1 MDKRNNKIAAYNS
14 DDIAIVVSKEMS
26 RITKYNYH
34 SQPTAILLA
43 GQPGAGKTVLSS
55 MLSTMLQNDVY
66 LINADEYRRYHPNY
80 QNLYRQ
86 YGADSV
92 QMTGAFS
99 GAVTERLIQEA
110 SGHKINLI
118 IEGTGRTTEV
128 PHRTAALLMGKGYQV
143 ELAVMAT
150 RPELSL
156 CSTLLRF
163 YEMNEGGT
171 VPRATAASAHDHVV
185 DVLPDNLDTL
195 INDPVISKISIWN
208 RELNLL
214 YSNENN
220 DVPPSQVLRSYW
232 CHTWSNEEVENI
244 KAAISLLRRKEQQY
258 CLGQG
263 ATIDELEKRIQKVVL
278 SIDTRKAQESANS
291 MRDAMEDMR
300 LQSYQEGKAE
310 GKAEGQYKAQKDTA
324 FRMLSVGTYSLEE
337 ISAISGLSLEEIQSM
352 NAN

>member
-1 MDKRNNKIAAYNS
+1 MDKRCSNIADYKP
-14 DDIAIVVSKEMS
+14 DDVERVVVSELDEIEKHN
-26 RITKYNYH
+26 RH

-43 GQPGAGKTVLSS
+43 GQPGACKTGLSS
-55 MLSTMLQNDVY
+55 MLVKMFQNNVY

-110 SGHKINLI
+110 SDHKINLI

-195 INDPVISKISIWN
+195 INDPAISKIAIWN

-244 KAAISLLRRKEQQY
+244 KAAISLLRQKEQQY

-291 MRDAMEDMR
+291 MRDAIDMR
-300 LQSYQEGKAE
+300 LQSYQE

>member
-1 MDKRNNKIAAYNS
+1 MDKRCSNIADYKP
-14 DDIAIVVSKEMS
+14 DDVERVIVSELDEIEKHN
-26 RITKYNYH
+26 RH

-43 GQPGAGKTVLSS
+43 GQPGAGKTGLSS
-55 MLSTMLQNDVY
+55 MLVKMFQNDVY

-195 INDPVISKISIWN
+195 INDPAISKIAIWN

-214 YSNENN
+214 YSNENS

-258 CLGQG
+258 SLGQG
-263 ATIDELEKRIQKVVL
+263 ATIDELEKRIQKITL
-278 SIDTRKAQESANS
+278 SIDTGKAQERATS
-291 MRDAMEDMR
+291 MCDAMEDI
-300 LQSYQEGKAE
+300 YNE
-310 GKAEGQYKAQKDTA
+310 GKAEGQYETQKATA
-324 FRMLSVGTYSLEE
+324 VRMLSVGTYSLEE
-337 ISAISGLSLEEIQSM
+337 ISSISGLPLEEIQSM

>member
-1 MDKRNNKIAAYNS
+1 MDKRCSNIADYKP
-14 DDIAIVVSKEMS
+14 DDVERVIVSELDEIEKHN
-26 RITKYNYH
+26 RH

-43 GQPGAGKTVLSS
+43 GQPGAGKTGLSS
-55 MLSTMLQNDVY
+55 MLVKMFQNDVY

-195 INDPVISKISIWN
+195 INDPAISKIAIWN

-258 CLGQG
+258 SLGQG
-263 ATIDELEKRIQKVVL
+263 ATIDELEKRIQKITL
-278 SIDTRKAQESANS
+278 SIDTGKAQERATS
-291 MRDAMEDMR
+291 MCDAMEDI
-300 LQSYQEGKAE
+300 YNE
-310 GKAEGQYKAQKDTA
+310 GKAEGQYETQKDTA

>member
-1 MDKRNNKIAAYNS
+1 MMDKRCSNIADYKP
-14 DDIAIVVSKEMS
+14 DDVERVVVSELDEIEKHN
-26 RITKYNYH
+26 RH

-43 GQPGAGKTVLSS
+43 GQPGAGKTGLSS
-55 MLSTMLQNDVY
+55 MLVKMFQNDVY

-195 INDPVISKISIWN
+195 INDPAISKIAIWN

-258 CLGQG
+258 SLGQG
-263 ATIDELEKRIQKVVL
+263 ATIDELEKRIQKITL
-278 SIDTRKAQESANS
+278 SIDTGKAQERATS
-291 MRDAMEDMR
+291 MCDAMEDI
-300 LQSYQEGKAE
+300 YNE
-310 GKAEGQYKAQKDTA
+310 GKAEGQYETQKDTA

>member
-1 MDKRNNKIAAYNS
+1 MDKRCSNIADYKP
-14 DDIAIVVSKEMS
+14 DDVERVVVSELDEIEKHS
-26 RITKYNYH
+26 SH

-43 GQPGAGKTVLSS
+43 GQPGAGKTGLSS
-55 MLSTMLQNDVY
+55 MLVKMFQNDVY

-128 PHRTAALLMGKGYQV
+128 PHRTAALLMEKGYQV

-195 INDPVISKISIWN
+195 MKDPVISKIAIWN
-208 RELNLL
+208 RELDLL
-214 YSNENN
+214 YSNENS

-244 KAAISLLRRKEQQY
+244 KSAISLLRRKEQQY
-258 CLGQG
+258 SLGQG
-263 ATIDELEKRIQKVVL
+263 ATIGELEKRIQKIAL
-278 SIDTRKAQESANS
+278 SIDTRKAQERATA
-291 MRDAMEDMR
+291 MRDAMENMR
-300 LQSYQEGKAE
+300 LQSYEE
-310 GKAEGQYKAQKDTA
+310 GKAEGQYKAQKATA
-324 FRMLSVGTYSLEE
+324 VRMLSVGTYSLEE
-337 ISAISGLSLEEIQSM
+337 ISAISGLPLEEIQSM
-352 NAN
+352 NEN

>member
-1 MDKRNNKIAAYNS
+1 MDKRCSNIADYKP
-14 DDIAIVVSKEMS
+14 DDVERVVVSELDEIEKHS
-26 RITKYNYH
+26 SH

-43 GQPGAGKTVLSS
+43 GQPGAGKTGLSS
-55 MLSTMLQNDVY
+55 MLVKMFQNDVY

-195 INDPVISKISIWN
+195 IKDPVISKIAIWN
-208 RELNLL
+208 RELDLL
-214 YSNENN
+214 YSNENS

-244 KAAISLLRRKEQQY
+244 KSAISLLRRKEQQY
-258 CLGQG
+258 SLGQG
-263 ATIDELEKRIQKVVL
+263 ATIDELEKRIQKITL
-278 SIDTRKAQESANS
+278 SIDTRKAQERATA
-291 MRDAMEDMR
+291 MRDAMENMR
-300 LQSYQEGKAE
+300 LQSYEE
-310 GKAEGQYKAQKDTA
+310 GKAEGQYKAQKAIA

-337 ISAISGLSLEEIQSM
+337 ISAISGLPLEEIQSM
-352 NAN
+352 NEN

>member
-1 MDKRNNKIAAYNS
+1 MDKRCSNIADYKP
-14 DDIAIVVSKEMS
+14 DDVERVVVSELDEIEKHN
-26 RITKYNYH
+26 RH

-43 GQPGAGKTVLSS
+43 GQPGAGKTGLSS
-55 MLSTMLQNDVY
+55 MLVKMFQNDVY
-66 LINADEYRRYHPNY
+66 LINADEYRLYHPNY

-128 PHRTAALLMGKGYQV
+128 PHRTAVLLMGKGYQV

-195 INDPVISKISIWN
+195 INDPAISKIAIWN

-258 CLGQG
+258 SLGQG
-263 ATIDELEKRIQKVVL
+263 ATIDELEKRIQKITL
-278 SIDTRKAQESANS
+278 SIDTGKAQERATS
-291 MRDAMEDMR
+291 MCDAMEDI
-300 LQSYQEGKAE
+300 YNE
-310 GKAEGQYKAQKDTA
+310 GKAEGQYETQKATA
-324 FRMLSVGTYSLEE
+324 VRMLSVGTYSLEE
-337 ISAISGLSLEEIQSM
+337 ISSISGLPLEEIQSM

>member
-1 MDKRNNKIAAYNS
+1 MDKRCSNIADYKP
-14 DDIAIVVSKEMS
+14 DDVERVVVSELDEIEKHN
-26 RITKYNYH
+26 RH

-43 GQPGAGKTVLSS
+43 GQPGAGKTGLSS
-55 MLSTMLQNDVY
+55 MLVKMFQNDVY

-195 INDPVISKISIWN
+195 INDPVISKIAIWSTIHDRDVN
-208 RELNLL
+208 AAKNILNEGLRLL
-214 YSNENN
+214 
-220 DVPPSQVLRSYW
+220 
-232 CHTWSNEEVENI
+232 
-244 KAAISLLRRKEQQY
+244 A
-258 CLGQG
+258 
-263 ATIDELEKRIQKVVL
+263 
-278 SIDTRKAQESANS
+278 
-291 MRDAMEDMR
+291 
-300 LQSYQEGKAE
+300 
-310 GKAEGQYKAQKDTA
+310 
-324 FRMLSVGTYSLEE
+324 
-337 ISAISGLSLEEIQSM
+337 
-352 NAN
+352 

>member
-1 MDKRNNKIAAYNS
+1 MDKRCSNIADYKP
-14 DDIAIVVSKEMS
+14 DDVERVVVSELDEIEKHS
-26 RITKYNYH
+26 RH

-43 GQPGAGKTVLSS
+43 GQPGAGKTGLSS
-55 MLSTMLQNDVY
+55 MLVKMFQNDVY

-195 INDPVISKISIWN
+195 MKDPVISKIAIWN
-208 RELNLL
+208 RELDLL
-214 YSNENN
+214 YSNENS

-244 KAAISLLRRKEQQY
+244 KSAISLLRRKEQQY
-258 CLGQG
+258 SLGQG
-263 ATIDELEKRIQKVVL
+263 ATIDELEKRIQKIAL
-278 SIDTRKAQESANS
+278 SIDTRKAQERATA
-291 MRDAMEDMR
+291 MRDAMENMR
-300 LQSYQEGKAE
+300 LQSYEE
-310 GKAEGQYKAQKDTA
+310 GKAEGQYKAQKATA
-324 FRMLSVGTYSLEE
+324 VRMLSVGTYSLEE
-337 ISAISGLSLEEIQSM
+337 ISAISGLPLEEIQSM
-352 NAN
+352 NEN

>member
-1 MDKRNNKIAAYNS
+1 MDKRCSNIADYKP
-14 DDIAIVVSKEMS
+14 DDVERVIVSELDEIEKHN
-26 RITKYNYH
+26 RH

-43 GQPGAGKTVLSS
+43 GQPGAGKTGLSS
-55 MLSTMLQNDVY
+55 MLVKMFQNDVY

-195 INDPVISKISIWN
+195 INDPVISKIAIWN

-258 CLGQG
+258 SLGQG
-263 ATIDELEKRIQKVVL
+263 ATIDELEKRIQKITL
-278 SIDTRKAQESANS
+278 SIDTGKAQERATS
-291 MRDAMEDMR
+291 MCDAMEDI
-300 LQSYQEGKAE
+300 YNE
-310 GKAEGQYKAQKDTA
+310 GKAEGQYETQKDTA

-337 ISAISGLSLEEIQSM
+337 ISSISGLPLEEIQSM